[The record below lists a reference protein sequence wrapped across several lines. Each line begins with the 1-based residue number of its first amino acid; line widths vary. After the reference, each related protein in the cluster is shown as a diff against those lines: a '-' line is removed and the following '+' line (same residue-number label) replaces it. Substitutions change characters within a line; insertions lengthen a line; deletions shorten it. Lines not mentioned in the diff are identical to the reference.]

1 MSPRP
6 SLVHIRRPQILD
18 VATRLLQRDGFHDV
32 RMDEIAKE
40 AGVSP
45 AMVLHYF
52 ESKDRLL
59 EETLAHADEAFFV
72 ALARELSEI
81 ESPVDKLVRVIE
93 RSSAPAPELDD
104 WRLWMEMW
112 VRALHSDQARAA
124 YQEMDRRLRA
134 LMTDIIREG
143 QESGDFGGTPAEQA
157 ALSLNALLSGYA
169 VQVTLGNVDVPVEQM
184 IGNCLAVA
192 SMLLDVELGAHV
204 ATGDIGGSARK
215 ARHSERR
222 GLSASIS
229 VSGPCC
235 SQPHRGQEAL

>member
-52 ESKDRLL
+52 DSKDRLL
-59 EETLAHADEAFFV
+59 EDTLEHADDAFFA
-72 ALARELSEI
+72 ALIRELSDI
-81 ESPVDKLVRVIE
+81 ESPVDKLVRIIE
-93 RSSAPAPELDD
+93 RSSAPAPDLDD

-112 VRALHSDQARAA
+112 VRALHSDHARAA
-124 YQEMDRRLRA
+124 YQRMDRRLRG
-134 LMTDIIREG
+134 LITNTITEG
-143 QESGDFGGTPAEQA
+143 QASGDFAEVPAEQA
-157 ALSLNALLSGYA
+157 ALSLNAILSGYA

-184 IGNCLAVA
+184 IANCLGVA
-192 SMLLDVELGAHV
+192 SMLLDIDLCAR
-204 ATGDIGGSARK
+204 ATPVSSGRTKGM
-215 ARHSERR
+215 
-222 GLSASIS
+222 ASS
-229 VSGPCC
+229 
-235 SQPHRGQEAL
+235 